1 MSKRII
7 VTGGSGK
14 AGRNIIA
21 HLLAQGYEVLNL
33 DLAPLTGPLAEK
45 VHTLH
50 VDLSN
55 TGQVYSALTSHFHLS
70 EPFREPL
77 NQLPDAVIHLAAHAR
92 NMIVPDSETFRGNA
106 LATYNVIEAA
116 CRLGIKKIITASTI
130 CVYGVGFAEGDV
142 DFPAF
147 PVDEDLD
154 VNPMDTYAI
163 SKMCGERVARGFVR
177 RFGVDIYVLRI
188 GRLVEPQE
196 YAEAMFDS
204 YVKEPHLWKVHGWS
218 YTDARDLGQMC
229 ERAILTNGL
238 GFQVF
243 NATNDEITNF
253 AASTSE
259 FLKEQCPNVPFTRDI
274 EGREAPISNRKIKAL
289 LGFRQEHPWQKY
301 YPNAQQE

>member
-14 AGRNIIA
+14 AGKHIIT
-21 HLLAQGYEVLNL
+21 HLISQGHEVLNL
-33 DLAPLTGPLAEK
+33 DLVPLAGPLADK

-50 VDLSN
+50 VDLTN

-77 NQLPDAVIHLAAHAR
+77 TQVADAIIHLAAHAR
-92 NMIVPDSETFRGNA
+92 NMIVADNETFRGNA
-106 LATYNVIEAA
+106 LSTYNVIEAA

-147 PVDEDLD
+147 PVDEELD

-163 SKMCGERVARGFVR
+163 SKMCGERISRGFVR
-177 RFGVDIYVLRI
+177 RFGVNIYVLRI
-188 GRLVEPQE
+188 GRLVEAHE

-218 YTDARDLGQMC
+218 YADARDLAQMC
-229 ERAILTNGL
+229 ERAVFTDGL

-253 AASTSE
+253 STSTMD
-259 FLKEQCPNVPFTRDI
+259 FLKEQCPNVPFTRDL
-274 EGREAPISNRKIKAL
+274 EAREAPISNRKTKAL
-289 LGFRQEHPWQKY
+289 LGFRQQHSWQKY
-301 YPNAQQE
+301 YPKAQE